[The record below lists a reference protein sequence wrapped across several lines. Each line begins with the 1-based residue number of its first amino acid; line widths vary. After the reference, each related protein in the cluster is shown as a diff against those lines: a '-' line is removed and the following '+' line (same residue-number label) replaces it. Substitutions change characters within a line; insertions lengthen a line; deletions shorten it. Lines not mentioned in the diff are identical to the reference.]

1 MCSSKQKD
9 PGEQMVEAIENWCNN
24 LPIKEENNESTKA
37 KKEQIAINIYQ
48 ILASLNDDSRL
59 ANDNQKLKNMLSNEI
74 EEQLS
79 NLSDHKGINKNKEKL
94 KADLIN
100 KIMEIKT
107 MIKDITAGD
116 DYVQSLENSIDTSLH
131 NPHRQSPKCDP
142 VYELFKKRM
151 VMLWLLENYD
161 YAVDYQS
168 MKYKKHLSSEVHSL
182 SEEVQSRN
190 LFPGGKDEMMNDIMS
205 AFYTATPP
213 NQNAIFDE
221 IEYIKLR
228 CEIEIWANELPL
240 KEASNYNK
248 VLERDQILT
257 ILSKLLFDIIKK
269 EECNAGEQMLLEIMN
284 WTQKLPLI
292 STEKINV
299 TKYSELLMCFLK
311 ATADSRK
318 CQRQSEPKNLTVV
331 EETLTNLKSDDA
343 VLSKRNLGNTSQ
355 IAGPSNPKSCGGG
368 GGGCGASLQQLVY
381 LINNTIINWCAQLP
395 LQYGVCD
402 EANVVQNTK
411 ELVSQRL
418 FRFVTELNYR
428 PNTLNDA
435 GLYEYH
441 LNLEIERIL
450 TQLANDRAYWEE
462 QRSRNERKYQLINA
476 LKAIRPLVQELKDQE
491 LYKEKLKH
499 TISSFNESMAHTQH
513 SGVQLSEKTQM
524 AILDDFI
531 QYNNHKG
538 DFENQELHKL
548 KISDVLK
555 NELNE
560 DVDPLLTANRLICE
574 LSKVGFPAQSAKQR
588 RYSEPNP
595 IGFNNLHSATASRR
609 HSLPPLQNSY
619 PRFVKSQNLIPHEQ
633 PNMAFPGPS
642 SYPQRSSL
650 STSLP
655 VPMCQRPPDFQRSLP
670 FTSETFPPALPQ
682 ELPVLYRASALDI
695 RAFPL
700 PPPELNMTHN
710 SHIYQSPVQGPQTAF
725 PLPPPELNMTHNSH
739 IYQSPVQ
746 GPHTFYRGTEN
757 QQNSVREFAEQS
769 FNGQAPIV
777 EHHERTPIVE
787 HQMSPENIGARVR
800 TTARI
805 RNGPRSSSQCPA
817 ERQGVARQE
826 YCETCDR
833 DDDCAYYMPYP
844 PYF

>member
-1 MCSSKQKD
+1 
-9 PGEQMVEAIENWCNN
+9 MVEAIENWCNN
-24 LPIKEENNESTKA
+24 LPIKGENNDSTEA
-37 KKEQIAINIYQ
+37 IKEQIAINIYQ
-48 ILASLNDDSRL
+48 ILGSLNDDSRL

-74 EEQLS
+74 HEQLN
-79 NLSDHKGINKNKEKL
+79 NLSQHKGIEKNKEKL
-94 KADLIN
+94 KADLID

-107 MIKDITAGD
+107 MIKDITVGD
-116 DYVQSLENSIDTSLH
+116 DYVQSLENSIDASLP
-131 NPHRQSPKCDP
+131 NPRRRSSKCDP

-161 YAVDYQS
+161 YAVDYHS
-168 MKYKKHLSSEVHSL
+168 MKYKKHLSAEVHSL
-182 SEEVQSRN
+182 SEEVQNRN

-205 AFYTATPP
+205 AFYTAHSPDE
-213 NQNAIFDE
+213 NAIVDE

-257 ILSKLLFDIIKK
+257 ILSKLLFDIIKR
-269 EECNAGEQMLLEIMN
+269 EECNAGEKMLSEIMK

-292 STEKINV
+292 STEKANV

-343 VLSKRNLGNTSQ
+343 VLCQRNLGNTSQ
-355 IAGPSNPKSCGGG
+355 IAGPSNSKSCGG
-368 GGGCGASLQQLVY
+368 GGGCGASLQQLEY
-381 LINNTIINWCAQLP
+381 LINKTIIDWCAQLP

-402 EANVVQNTK
+402 EDNVVQNTK
-411 ELVSQRL
+411 ALVSQRL
-418 FRFVTELNYR
+418 FRFVSELNYR
-428 PNTLNDA
+428 PNTLNDE

-441 LNLEIERIL
+441 LNFEIERIL

-476 LKAIRPLVQELKDQE
+476 LKAIRPLVQEQKDQE

-499 TISSFNESMAHTQH
+499 TISSFHESMAHTQH
-513 SGVQLSEKTQM
+513 SGVELSEKTQM

-531 QYNNHKG
+531 QYNNNKG

-548 KISDVLK
+548 KISDALK

-574 LSKVGFPAQSAKQR
+574 LRKVELPGQSAKQR
-588 RYSEPNP
+588 RYSGPNP
-595 IGFNNLHSATASRR
+595 IGFNDLHSAPAARR
-609 HSLPPLQNSY
+609 HSLPPLQNSH
-619 PRFVKSQNLIPHEQ
+619 PRFVESQYLIPPEQ
-633 PNMAFPGPS
+633 PHMAFPGPS
-642 SYPQRSSL
+642 SHPEGL
-650 STSLP
+650 STSLQ
-655 VPMCQRPPDFQRSLP
+655 VPRCQRSQDFRRSLP
-670 FTSETFPPALPQ
+670 ITSVAYPPLLPQ
-682 ELPVLYRASALDI
+682 ELPILYRASALDI
-695 RAFPL
+695 QAFPV
-700 PPPELNMTHN
+700 PPPELNMTN
-710 SHIYQSPVQGPQTAF
+710 DP
-725 PLPPPELNMTHNSH
+725 H

-757 QQNSVREFAEQS
+757 QQNSVREIAEQS

-777 EHHERTPIVE
+777 EPHGRTPIVE
-787 HQMSPENIGARVR
+787 HQMPPENTGARVR
-800 TTARI
+800 TTART
-805 RNGPRSSSQCPA
+805 RSSPRSSSQCPV
-817 ERQGVARQE
+817 ERQALAGHE
-826 YCETCDR
+826 YCESCER
-833 DDDCAYYMPYP
+833 DDDCACYMPYP
-844 PYF
+844 QYF